1 MSKKIIIICV
11 VVILLIVVGI
21 IAVNKANIFGK
32 KATKLEM
39 AEDNTVVPIKN
50 DTKGNKVEPTKN
62 DTESI
67 TVVPTM
73 DDTITADS
81 SWCGTFQLVWNDMKN
96 EVVKKDIV
104 FNPQLDMVENLNK
117 EDFNESMLSEDYYF
131 KIYGLKTLALK
142 EKIEKGIKEKF
153 NQTSD
158 ILDDFD
164 WSEEE
169 LDDPNNTDIKR
180 YFFYTMLYRKFEFL
194 QEFDKLDNDK
204 FGNEYKDVEYFGI
217 DKNTEDSVGNQITV
231 LYYNSKDDF
240 AVLID
245 TKTNDEVIF
254 CKNPTGNNFN
264 EIYKNMND
272 ESSKYKGSKS
282 FEDID
287 EFKAPKLTFN
297 EKREYTEL
305 ANKKFKTAD
314 PIYDT
319 AEIQKAI
326 QTIKFSLDEKGGEVK
341 SEAAIDMKMISTS
354 IDSIIEEDEPRYFYV
369 DDTFAIFLREKGKSK
384 PYFAGRVDDITKFQ

>member
-1 MSKKIIIICV
+1 MSKKIKILIICAI
-11 VVILLIVVGI
+11 VILLIIVGI
-21 IAVNKANIFGK
+21 ITVNKANIFGK
-32 KATKLEM
+32 KATKLAM
-39 AEDNTVVPIKN
+39 AD
-50 DTKGNKVEPTKN
+50 G
-62 DTESI
+62 I

-73 DDTITADS
+73 NDTITTDS

-96 EVVKKDIV
+96 EVVKKDII
-104 FNPQLDMVENLNK
+104 FNPQLDIVENLNK

-240 AVLID
+240 AILIN

-272 ESSKYKGSKS
+272 ESSKYTGSKS

-305 ANKKFKTAD
+305 ANKEFKTAD

-319 AEIQKAI
+319 AEVQKAI
-326 QTIKFSLDEKGGEVK
+326 QTIKFSLDEKGGEIK
-341 SEAAIDMKMISTS
+341 SEAAIYANAEATS
-354 IDSIIEEDEPRYFYV
+354 ANLEQKKDEPRYFYV

-384 PYFAGRVDDITKFQ
+384 PYFAGRIEDITKFQ